1 MHIYTEE
8 ELLQKG
14 YKIENVKIKNVS
26 LSMEEHGCFTSMLYL
41 DGKGFSVAYGGYCLG
56 KGYLG
61 AKSFKGSAAG
71 VESIM
76 RIMDVIGVSRFEDL
90 PNCYARV
97 ATKGWGESVK
107 IIGNVIKDK
116 WFDYETFFNDK
127 NEAVEVDNVHI

>member
-56 KGYLG
+56 KGCLG
-61 AKSFKGSAAG
+61 TKSFKGSAAG

-76 RIMDVIGVSRFEDL
+76 RIMDVILECQSL
-90 PNCYARV
+90 
-97 ATKGWGESVK
+97 K
-107 IIGNVIKDK
+107 ICLIVMQ
-116 WFDYETFFNDK
+116 E
-127 NEAVEVDNVHI
+127 

>member
-1 MHIYTEE
+1 
-8 ELLQKG
+8 
-14 YKIENVKIKNVS
+14 
-26 LSMEEHGCFTSMLYL
+26 
-41 DGKGFSVAYGGYCLG
+41 
-56 KGYLG
+56 
-61 AKSFKGSAAG
+61 
-71 VESIM
+71 M